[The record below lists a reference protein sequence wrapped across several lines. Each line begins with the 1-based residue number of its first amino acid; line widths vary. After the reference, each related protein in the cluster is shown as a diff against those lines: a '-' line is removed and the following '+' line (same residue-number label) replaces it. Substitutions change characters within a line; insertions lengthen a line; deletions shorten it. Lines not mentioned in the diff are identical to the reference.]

1 MSFSTWYAHLQGL
14 SRLAIFDYQDGTV
27 NQNVKEIPQ

>member
-1 MSFSTWYAHLQGL
+1 MSFSNWYAYLQGL
-14 SRLAIFDYQDGTV
+14 FQLAIFDYQDGTV